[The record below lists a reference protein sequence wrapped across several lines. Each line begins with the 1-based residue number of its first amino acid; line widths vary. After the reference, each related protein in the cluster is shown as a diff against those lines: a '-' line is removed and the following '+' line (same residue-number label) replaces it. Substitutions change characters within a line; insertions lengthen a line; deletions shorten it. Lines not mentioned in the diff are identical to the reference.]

1 MKSAFVAVALCAFA
15 CPAFA
20 ANPPPVWVGGFLVTD
35 ATGASCEQTSIQV
48 NEMYTLVF
56 HPKLTGDTTV
66 ATDVFQI
73 LTYQKAFQFIPK
85 GGTRFQASGSYGSA
99 TWTARAIV
107 KKFAGTH
114 AQPEVPQH
122 RRQAQQD
129 RWLELFGDVC
139 RRGDAEGLERAT
151 PRSLY
156 RAS

>member
-107 KKFAGTH
+107 KKFAGTYS
-114 AQPEVPQH
+114 
-122 RRQAQQD
+122 
-129 RWLELFGDVC
+129 
-139 RRGDAEGLERAT
+139 GLTIT
-151 PRSLY
+151 PAPTPNRKFLNIAGKLNKIDGLNCSVTFAAAVTLKD
-156 RAS
+156 